1 MLNCSVHQC
10 RVRIVAILA
19 ACLGWG
25 GLIGVSYSALITF
38 QFEGSVIAVSPFLSP
53 PFSTSNTFQ
62 GSYTFDSLTPDG
74 TPSTQAGN
82 YLLTNA
88 SVTLGGNTY
97 SANMAPTVTPPLIT
111 VISNS
116 FGRPT
121 DFALSDD
128 SYRVSFRPSGPAVNE
143 LLPSSFSMSISGL
156 RQFPNDS
163 LPLTPPSLSGSDT
176 RISLG
181 FVQPLGK
188 VGGVTGQLT
197 SLTVAPVPVPAAAW
211 LFGSGLAA
219 VTALARRKR
228 KARLE
233 SNGC

>member
-1 MLNCSVHQC
+1 MLNCCVRQY
-10 RVRIVAILA
+10 RVGIGAILA

-25 GLIGVSYSALITF
+25 GLIGGSHAALITF
-38 QFEGSVIAVSPFLSP
+38 QFEGNVLAVSPFLSP

-62 GSYTFDSLTPDG
+62 GSYTFDSVTPDG

-82 YLLTNA
+82 YLITKA

-116 FGRPT
+116 FGGPT

-128 SYRVSFRPSGPAVNE
+128 SYRVSFRPSGLAVNE
-143 LLPSSFSMSISGL
+143 LLPSTFSMSMSGH

-163 LPLTPPSLSGSDT
+163 LPLTPPSLLGSDT
-176 RISLG
+176 RINLG

-197 SLTVAPVPVPAAAW
+197 SLTLAPVPIPAAVW

-228 KARLE
+228 KATLE
-233 SNGC
+233 STGS